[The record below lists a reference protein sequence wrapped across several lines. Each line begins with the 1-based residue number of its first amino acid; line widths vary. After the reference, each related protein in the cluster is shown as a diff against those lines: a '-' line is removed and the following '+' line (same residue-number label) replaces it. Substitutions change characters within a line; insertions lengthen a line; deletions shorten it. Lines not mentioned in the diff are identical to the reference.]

1 VRTAAPSAQPSPVSS
16 ANAADLEARMR
27 KMLGT
32 INEERHYDTKSYADE
47 IADAEKKL
55 ASDYEVKNLKPP
67 PLKGIGE
74 KTVAFEFDVGQV
86 LYALKVVNLG
96 PLLPKICAGWLVT
109 TRGPEQ
115 PPVFYVGT
123 CRKND
128 DIADPRDRQQRIN
141 YPTPP
146 PLHN

>member
-1 VRTAAPSAQPSPVSS
+1 VRTAAPTAAPSPVSS

-27 KMLGT
+27 KMLGGIKEDT
-32 INEERHYDTKSYADE
+32 HYDMHSYADE
-47 IADAEKKL
+47 IAEAEKKL
-55 ASDYEVKNLKPP
+55 ASDYDVKTLKPP
-67 PLKGIGE
+67 PLKGINE
-74 KTVAFEFDVGQV
+74 KTVAFEFDIGQI
-86 LYALKVVNLG
+86 LYALKVVNVG
-96 PLLPKICAGWLVT
+96 PFKVCAGWLVT

-115 PPVFYVGT
+115 PPAFYIGT
-123 CRKND
+123 CKKND